1 MGSASAPSALTSVEV
16 ARLLLRT
23 ASLAGAD
30 ARGLAAD
37 AGLPT
42 WSLSAGTGMVPARL
56 VTRLWEL
63 LEHALGDPHV
73 GLTVAGR
80 RVFGDFGL
88 FDYLIT
94 ASATL
99 RDGMSA
105 AARYLHLITT
115 PSRVEALA
123 DTGQSVTYAYRCPA
137 LGSRGEEL
145 CLQFAV
151 AAFCA
156 GARALTRQRIVPAS
170 VTFPQRPSRSAAA
183 FTDALGTSRVDFGA
197 PAATFTFRTADL
209 DLPLPSAD
217 PVLATI
223 LDRYAA
229 VFPGPEPA
237 TWHER
242 FQQRLD
248 EALDAGSPSL
258 GEMARQLAMSTRT
271 LQRRL
276 TDNETTWR
284 AELDAARRRRAGS
297 TGFTGLA
304 GESDAAKLA
313 RQLRYADPR
322 SARRALRRWA
332 ANQQGLTVYTGR
344 LHGQAA
350 LDSVATGQADGLRL
364 PRSARRAL
372 DRWADLDEAGLGEPP
387 GRR

>member
-1 MGSASAPSALTSVEV
+1 MGPVSMSNALTSVEV
-16 ARLLLRT
+16 PRLLLRT
-23 ASLAGAD
+23 ASLARAD

-37 AGLPT
+37 ADLPA
-42 WSLSAGTGMVPARL
+42 WSLSAGTGMVPAPL

-63 LEHALGDPHV
+63 LERALGDPHV

-88 FDYLIT
+88 YDYLIT

-99 RDGMSA
+99 RDAMSA
-105 AARYLHLITT
+105 AAGYLHLITT

-123 DTGQSVTYAYRCPA
+123 DTGQSVTYAYRCPES
-137 LGSRGEEL
+137 GSRGEEL

-156 GARALTRQRIVPAS
+156 GAQALTRQRIVPTA

-183 FTDALGTSRVDFGA
+183 FTDALGTSRIDFGA
-197 PAATFTFRTADL
+197 SAATFTFRTADL
-209 DLPLPSAD
+209 DLPLPTAD

-223 LDRYAA
+223 LGRYADI
-229 VFPGPEPA
+229 FPAPEPA
-237 TWHER
+237 TWHKR
-242 FQQRLD
+242 FQHMLD

-258 GEMARQLAMSTRT
+258 GVMARELAMSTRT

-284 AELDAARRRRAGS
+284 AELDAARRRRAGLAA
-297 TGFTGLA
+297 GPA
-304 GESDAAKLA
+304 GEPDAAKLA

-332 ANQQGLTVYTGR
+332 AKS
-344 LHGQAA
+344 AE
-350 LDSVATGQADGLRL
+350 ADR
-364 PRSARRAL
+364 
-372 DRWADLDEAGLGEPP
+372 
-387 GRR
+387 

>member
-1 MGSASAPSALTSVEV
+1 MASASTSNALTSVEV
-16 ARLLLRT
+16 PRLLLRT

-37 AGLPT
+37 ADLPA
-42 WSLSAGTGMVPARL
+42 WSLPAGTGMVPAPL

-63 LEHALGDPHV
+63 LERALGDPQV

-88 FDYLIT
+88 YDYLIT

-99 RDGMSA
+99 RDAMSA
-105 AARYLHLITT
+105 AAGYLHLITT
-115 PSRVEALA
+115 PSRVETLA
-123 DTGQSVTYAYRCPA
+123 DTGQSVTYAYRCPGS
-137 LGSRGEEL
+137 GSRGDEL

-156 GARALTRQRIVPAS
+156 GAQALTRQRIVPTA

-183 FTDALGTSRVDFGA
+183 FTDALGTSRIDFGA

-209 DLPLPSAD
+209 DLPLPTAD

-223 LDRYAA
+223 LGRYAA
-229 VFPGPEPA
+229 VFPAPEPA
-237 TWHER
+237 TWHKR

-258 GEMARQLAMSTRT
+258 GVMARQLAMSTRT

-284 AELDAARRRRAGS
+284 SELDAARRRRATNAGLA
-297 TGFTGLA
+297 TGLA
-304 GESDAAKLA
+304 GESGATKLA

-332 ANQQGLTVYTGR
+332 AKPAEADLYTGFR
-344 LHGQAA
+344 I
-350 LDSVATGQADGLRL
+350 
-364 PRSARRAL
+364 
-372 DRWADLDEAGLGEPP
+372 
-387 GRR
+387 